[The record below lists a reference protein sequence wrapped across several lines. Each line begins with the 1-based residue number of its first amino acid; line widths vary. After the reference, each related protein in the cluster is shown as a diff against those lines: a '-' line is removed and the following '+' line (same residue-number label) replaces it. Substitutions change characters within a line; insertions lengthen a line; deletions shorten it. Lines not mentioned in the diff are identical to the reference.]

1 MFYFVN
7 LLILLVYS
15 KLFKY
20 FNINRKFFLIFSA
33 VHIGGIMAFRSCY
46 TGTDTYQYYN
56 AYKMLISF
64 KGNILDLAKMY
75 SKFPGWAVLFKA
87 ISYIFGANPNFYMFA
102 TGYFIVIITWI
113 AISLFDID
121 QMQAVLL
128 YYLLFALQA
137 MNVARQNMALC
148 MVFLSAALFIKGKK
162 KIAVILLPLAISLHI
177 SAVIGILIIFVF
189 AVKWTRKRVYCA
201 IALSVLGL
209 LSVNI
214 LFNLFT
220 SSFSGYS
227 SYLLGVFKAS
237 GRNVV
242 MQVAYILTFFYAMW
256 IQKSHVLDNNKEQI
270 LLKNSVLLWGEI
282 LLGVCFSTEIFI
294 VRENLYLQIFI
305 ILLFPIVICYANRY
319 RKVYKLVVYGLALF
333 YFSYRIYSN
342 YGGIMPYQ
350 TYLFKN

>member
-7 LLILLVYS
+7 LIFLLIYS

-20 FNINRKFFLIFSA
+20 FNIKKKFFLIISA
-33 VHIGGIMAFRSCY
+33 IHIGGIMAFRSCY
-46 TGTDTYQYYN
+46 TGTDTFQYYN
-56 AYKMLISF
+56 AYKMLIDYS
-64 KGNILDLAKMY
+64 GGMLDLVRAY

-87 ISYIFGANPNFYMFA
+87 VSLIFGTNPNLYMFVS
-102 TGYFIVIITWI
+102 GYFIVIITWI

-148 MVFLSAALFIKGKK
+148 MVFLSAALFLKDKK
-162 KIAVILLPLAISLHI
+162 KIAVFLLPLAISVHI
-177 SAVIGILIIFVF
+177 SAIIGILIIIVF
-189 AVKWTRKRVYCA
+189 AVKWTKKRVYYA
-201 IALSVLGL
+201 VALSVLGL
-209 LSVNI
+209 LSVNV

-220 SSFSGYS
+220 SSFAGYS

-256 IQKSHVLDNNKEQI
+256 IQRNYALDHNKEQI
-270 LLKNSVLLWGEI
+270 LLKSSVLLWGEI

-305 ILLFPIVICYANRY
+305 ILMFPIVICYVNRY
-319 RKVYKLVVYGLALF
+319 RKVYKFVIYALALF

-342 YGGIMPYQ
+342 YGSIMPYE